1 MATWYHILIGLLL
14 AIISCMIL
22 IAVMRWIAKPF
33 IWLSILGV
41 LSTLGFGKSFFLFEM
56 SYALLSRQKKTK
68 YFIIF
73 FILNEF
79 PGTYYCFKE
88 FQRLKNRPVT
98 DTIVASNLLL
108 WIKAQLEK
116 PNTWLYFAIALSV
129 LFVVLFLVILV
140 LRKRIAIAAA
150 LVKEGSK

>member
-1 MATWYHILIGLLL
+1 MIATWYHILIGLLL

-41 LSTLGFGKSFFLFEM
+41 LSTLGFGKHFFLICRM
-56 SYALLSRQKKTK
+56 LRCKGPYLIHK
-68 YFIIF
+68 YFEI
-73 FILNEF
+73 F

-108 WIKAQLEK
+108 WVKAQLEK